1 MRGRMMVWGMTAAW
15 ILVSLP
21 AAVGAQTPQPA
32 PAADPC
38 ATEEPGKPATVEFVL
53 STKYKARAEE
63 VTRALNGAGEPV
75 TVRIK
80 FFPFL
85 DPPANIGIG
94 RCVSAV
100 VGRAAIR
107 AATAY
112 GTGVTRLI
120 RQDILPHRWVK
131 VGSTDTAELAWIAV
145 SPDDLK
151 RLADP
156 ALTTEAFQTLYRRLA
171 APKERKLPFGMG
183 SVPLEQKP

>member
-94 RCVSAV
+94 RCVSA
-100 VGRAAIR
+100 GRD
-107 AATAY
+107 
-112 GTGVTRLI
+112 RLW
-120 RQDILPHRWVK
+120 HR
-131 VGSTDTAELAWIAV
+131 GH
-145 SPDDLK
+145 P
-151 RLADP
+151 ADP
-156 ALTTEAFQTLYRRLA
+156 AGHSAPPLGEGRIDRYRRA
-171 APKERKLPFGMG
+171 GVDRRQPR
-183 SVPLEQKP
+183 